1 MNITIDLPVKDE
13 QQKKELEKY
22 LLQQAR
28 EFLDRK
34 EEDVLDL
41 VEVDY
46 GDVPEEVKKSFD
58 ELFDKNGNVKDF
70 TRFNS
75 VENVF

>member
-13 QQKKELEKY
+13 QQKKELEQY
-22 LLQQAR
+22 LIKKAK

-34 EEDVLDL
+34 KEVLEL

-46 GDVPEEVKKSFD
+46 DDVPEEVKKSID
-58 ELFDKNGNVKDF
+58 ELEKEYKENWLKNF
-70 TRFNS
+70 TYIS
-75 VENVF
+75 ID

>member
-46 GDVPEEVKKSFD
+46 GDVPEEVKKALMNYSIKT
-58 ELFDKNGNVKDF
+58 EM
-70 TRFNS
+70 
-75 VENVF
+75 